1 MGSHPP
7 PSRSGDLA
15 HSAEPLVVPL
25 PGKLKEGS
33 SLRFCTR
40 LFRAQALEE
49 EAAREK
55 KRGDRGRCPG
65 PLQQRG
71 PAPLK
76 PPSAGLPSA
85 SARGD
90 DRVTRPHKHEQK
102 QRPLPACRSE
112 LQPFPSGLSGEPS
125 IPSLLL
131 TSAGFQ
137 GGDSRPHSNPSD
149 GAVLLFICLTTG
161 EKRIIPKLSPGVRI
175 SPFEVCSQ
183 Q

>member
-71 PAPLK
+71 SRSPETSQRGSSFCLCKGRRPRHTTPQTRAK
-76 PPSAGLPSA
+76 AAPSA
-85 SARGD
+85 SVQVGAPAIPLGPFWGAQYSQSAPDFSRVSRRGQQTTFKSL
-90 DRVTRPHKHEQK
+90 R
-102 QRPLPACRSE
+102 RSSAAFHLFNHRRE
-112 LQPFPSGLSGEPS
+112 KNNPKTFPWRADFAL
-125 IPSLLL
+125 
-131 TSAGFQ
+131 
-137 GGDSRPHSNPSD
+137 
-149 GAVLLFICLTTG
+149 
-161 EKRIIPKLSPGVRI
+161 
-175 SPFEVCSQ
+175 
-183 Q
+183 